1 MALELNDS
9 GKDKFAEA
17 TKRLAKP
24 DENGRQGTIS
34 IWMDDTMISYPTVN
48 TAITDG
54 KASITLGSSGDEARE
69 QAITLANQ
77 INSGAL
83 PFALTAE
90 NYSTISP
97 SLGENSL
104 DAMVTAGVIAFLLVA
119 VFMVANYRLPGFV
132 AVIALLGQV
141 AMTLAFV
148 SGYFPVL
155 NSFTLTLPGIAGII
169 LAIGM
174 GVDANVITAERI
186 KEEIRRGKTIDGALK
201 AGFQRG
207 LTPIIDGNVTVII
220 VAVILMGAFGPTNG
234 FFAKLLSPIFFA
246 FGPSTAGTIYSF
258 GYTLLVGVLLNFVF
272 GVLCTRVMLRGISKL
287 KCMRKAVLYG
297 GVKEG
302 SQPKPEKKF
311 DFIKNRKKFLT
322 FSACII
328 AVIVVASFALG
339 VEMDIQF
346 KGGAMLTYS
355 YTGEIDTNAVTKDVK
370 ELLGSNIST
379 QTGSSIASD
388 AQTLTIS
395 LPGSETVET
404 DLVQQLGDRLAE
416 NYPDNQFEQLSLSNV
431 DPTIG
436 GEFFAK
442 SLVAVAAAAVFIL
455 IYITIRFRKI
465 GGLHGAATGILALVH
480 DMIVVYGAFVLL
492 QIPLNGN
499 FIAAMLVILGY
510 SINSTVV
517 IYDRIRENEV
527 MQGSKK
533 HLDFDGLVNDGINR
547 SLRRTVNTTLTTLL
561 ALGTVCVVSVLFG
574 LDSIFTF
581 AFPLM
586 VGMLSGMYSSL
597 CIAGPVWALWEKNGK
612 KKPTRKKA

>member
-1 MALELNDS
+1 MKTKGKPWQFFVVALLIFAFAATAFFGIKTQYGDIEKTWIKGAGDIRFGIDIRGGVDVTFMPADGYDATDEQLDAAKSVVEQRLVNLNITDNEVYTDYNKDRIIVRFPWKEGETEFDPEAAIQEIGATARLTFREGHETDSEGKPSGVTAETVILEGSDIKSASAAVNGDRNSADYGQYYVALELNDS

-416 NYPDNQFEQLSLSNV
+416 N
-431 DPTIG
+431 
-436 GEFFAK
+436 
-442 SLVAVAAAAVFIL
+442 
-455 IYITIRFRKI
+455 
-465 GGLHGAATGILALVH
+465 
-480 DMIVVYGAFVLL
+480 
-492 QIPLNGN
+492 
-499 FIAAMLVILGY
+499 
-510 SINSTVV
+510 
-517 IYDRIRENEV
+517 
-527 MQGSKK
+527 
-533 HLDFDGLVNDGINR
+533 
-547 SLRRTVNTTLTTLL
+547 
-561 ALGTVCVVSVLFG
+561 
-574 LDSIFTF
+574 
-581 AFPLM
+581 
-586 VGMLSGMYSSL
+586 
-597 CIAGPVWALWEKNGK
+597 
-612 KKPTRKKA
+612 